1 MDISTVDEQEAYEN
15 MSYEKYSEMIALSP
29 PQYW

>member
-1 MDISTVDEQEAYEN
+1 

-29 PQYW
+29 PQYWWCSEKNIFLF